1 MQIISVC
8 RQITPKLHITQ
19 FVSNSV
25 SLYSYQ
31 HAVLCLTQLTQ
42 LSLTLCD
49 PMDYSP
55 PGPSAHRD
63 SQPRI
68 LEWIAMLSS
77 GDLPDP
83 GIEPVST
90 VLQVDSLPSESPGK
104 PMNTGVGSLSLLQGN
119 FLTQELNW
127 GLLHCRQILYQLSYQ
142 GSPFLSIL
150 CFKMVFDPVITP

>member
-63 SQPRI
+63 SQSRI

-127 GLLHCRQILYQLSYQ
+127 GLLHCRWIHYQLSYL
-142 GSPFLSIL
+142 GSPPRFIL
-150 CFKMVFDPVITP
+150 PLKYITSGKQNS